1 MAGLIPQN
9 AHTDGIARMVIEFST
24 SMDGQCVIGMSTISA
39 PSMHAC
45 GGTEIEIVVKE
56 PEVSPNAICITPTS
70 PLAPANR
77 LPSGVPVPAPAPAP
91 QDQTPAWW
99 TTTSWPVDPGAATP
113 PKPKPNNP
121 DPPAM
126 QVPTIPIKEDP
137 AVPSVNPPAQTQTQP
152 AETSCSDSHQPG
164 DPTQGPTPSPTPVP
178 LKEQPAVS
186 SSSSSVST
194 QQSSSLSSSS
204 STITT
209 STSFLSSS
217 SLASS
222 TPSTLITTTSTLHTS
237 SSSSTSSTI
246 STSSTPHTRSII
258 TKTITSTLRP
268 PPSTFTKPTPTPTPP
283 ERPQQPPRPSQSQPP
298 APTPTPTDC
307 EPGYTSIDIST
318 LTGLDPHFFEKY
330 ISLLGIGHILDDV
343 VNSVSNT
350 LDGLGLSQWRQS
362 SGAGDEL
369 IHEFRVRCDVDI
381 PDGPAPVFPPQFEE
395 HREQIIVMGHGH
407 RDCLEMCERQ
417 AIDMAG
423 TGVLKE
429 CIGAAYRGAG
439 DRGECRF
446 WWGEHDEHSFLPVDS
461 LPASGNGGRNGGGRW
476 QIIYM

>member
-1 MAGLIPQN
+1 MAGLIPRN
-9 AHTDGIARMVIEFST
+9 VHTDGIGRMVIEFST

-56 PEVSPNAICITPTS
+56 PEVSPDAICITPTS

-77 LPSGVPVPAPAPAP
+77 LPSSVPAPAP

-99 TTTSWPVDPGAATP
+99 TTTSWPADPGAATP

-126 QVPTIPIKEDP
+126 QVPTIPVKEDP
-137 AVPSVNPPAQTQTQP
+137 AVPSVGPPAQTQTQP
-152 AETSCSDSHQPG
+152 AETSCSDSHPPD
-164 DPTQGPTPSPTPVP
+164 DPTQGSTPSPTPVP
-178 LKEQPAVS
+178 VKEQPAVS
-186 SSSSSVST
+186 SSSSVST
-194 QQSSSLSSSS
+194 LQSSSS
-204 STITT
+204 STASSSFSS
-209 STSFLSSS
+209 STSLSSTSS
-217 SLASS
+217 SLSS
-222 TPSTLITTTSTLHTS
+222 TPSTLITTTSTPHI
-237 SSSSTSSTI
+237 SSSSTSSTV
-246 STSSTPHTRSII
+246 STSSTPHTRSVI

-268 PPSTFTKPTPTPTPP
+268 PPSTSTTPTPTPTLPD
-283 ERPQQPPRPSQSQPP
+283 RPQQPPRPSQTPSQSQPP
-298 APTPTPTDC
+298 APTPTPTEC
-307 EPGYTSIDIST
+307 ESGYTSIDLST

-330 ISLLGIGHILDDV
+330 ISLLGLGHILDDV

-362 SGAGDEL
+362 GTDPEEL

-381 PDGPAPVFPPQFEE
+381 PEGPTPVFPPEFEE

-417 AIDMAG
+417 VIDMAG
-423 TGVLKE
+423 TGVFKE
-429 CIGAAYRGAG
+429 CIGAAYRGG
-439 DRGECRF
+439 ERGRDGKGECRF
-446 WWGEHDEHSFLPVDS
+446 
-461 LPASGNGGRNGGGRW
+461 
-476 QIIYM
+476 